1 MMTVIHYMHFSP
13 EKKNINMEDT
23 DANLEYKMRMSVLT
37 SLLVMENSKQFKE
50 LKIHEGVEWKTK
62 NTTL

>member
-13 EKKNINMEDT
+13 EKKIINMGDT

-50 LKIHEGVEWKTK
+50 LKIHEGVE
-62 NTTL
+62 

>member
-1 MMTVIHYMHFSP
+1 MHFSP

-50 LKIHEGVEWKTK
+50 LKIHEGVE
-62 NTTL
+62 